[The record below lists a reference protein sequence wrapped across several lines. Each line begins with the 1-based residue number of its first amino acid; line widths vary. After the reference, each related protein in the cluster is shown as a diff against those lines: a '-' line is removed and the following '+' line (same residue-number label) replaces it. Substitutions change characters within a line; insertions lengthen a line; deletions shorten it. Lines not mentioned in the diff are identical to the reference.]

1 MVVWLYVY
9 WAAIMFWIC
18 ELILKNL
25 ELILV
30 FLVFLVIV
38 YFYLFL
44 INLWEEVVRIKLQ
57 VYSWFIRVRAKFFE
71 KKLKKSCYDQK
82 IAQNKDKNHFEIHFL
97 ENLLSTRRRR
107 ELRMNI
113 VNGKMKD
120 YDNFV
125 SLYKST
131 RLRHG
136 LVVTCWQFFNIAL
149 HYIG

>member
-1 MVVWLYVY
+1 MKKRRRINDFSLSPGFDFRIGMCFICFWLIVFLV
-9 WAAIMFWIC
+9 FWIC

-82 IAQNKDKNHFEIHFL
+82 IAQNKDKNHYGYVLQFISKFCVT
-97 ENLLSTRRRR
+97 NLFSVILLLFWFDKVFWS
-107 ELRMNI
+107 
-113 VNGKMKD
+113 
-120 YDNFV
+120 
-125 SLYKST
+125 S
-131 RLRHG
+131 
-136 LVVTCWQFFNIAL
+136 WFFFHIC
-149 HYIG
+149 